1 MKMTSG
7 FIFDIKR
14 YAIHDG
20 PGIRTTVFMKGC
32 PLACR
37 WCHNPEGIAPQPF
50 VTYRNDRCI
59 RCGACVASCPVQA
72 LCLEPEGIVPS
83 GSPCTSCFTCS
94 EICPSEARQK
104 VGRKLTA
111 RELLSEIQK
120 DIPFYDT
127 SGGGVTFSG
136 GEPLMQADFLIELL
150 KLCGDEHIHRAVD
163 TSGYASR
170 ETLMAVAGH
179 SDLIL
184 YDLKMMDS
192 AKHEKFTGVPN
203 RLILDNLRHLAGKP
217 VDLIIRVPLIPGVND
232 DMQNLDRIGSFLK
245 RSAGAAKVQILPYHN
260 FQKTKYDRFEIYY
273 RSANIPLHT
282 GEMLIN
288 AINRLESFGLEVAM
302 GG

>member
-1 MKMTSG
+1 MTTG
-7 FIFDIKR
+7 IIFDIKR

-37 WCHNPEGIAPQPF
+37 WCHNPEGIEPQPF
-50 VTYRNDRCI
+50 VAFKKDRCI
-59 RCGACVASCPVQA
+59 RCGECAASCPEQA

-83 GSPCTSCFTCS
+83 GSPCANCFTCT

-111 RELLSEIQK
+111 RELLGEIQK

-136 GEPLMQADFLIELL
+136 GEPLMQAEFLIEML

-163 TSGYASR
+163 TSGYASC
-170 ETLMAVAGH
+170 ETLMTVAGH
-179 SDLIL
+179 SDLFL

-192 AKHEKFTGVPN
+192 DKHEKFTGVSN
-203 RLILDNLRHLAGKP
+203 RLILDNLVRLARKRI
-217 VDLIIRVPLIPGVND
+217 DLIVRIPLIPGVND
-232 DMQNLDRIGSFLK
+232 DVKNLDRTGSFLN
-245 RSAGAAKVQILPYHN
+245 RLPGVEKVHILPYHD
-260 FQKTKYDRFEIYY
+260 FQKAKYTRFEMPYSNDHLTLPG
-273 RSANIPLHT
+273 RDLLLKAKEH
-282 GEMLIN
+282 
-288 AINRLESFGLEVAM
+288 LENFGLDVAI